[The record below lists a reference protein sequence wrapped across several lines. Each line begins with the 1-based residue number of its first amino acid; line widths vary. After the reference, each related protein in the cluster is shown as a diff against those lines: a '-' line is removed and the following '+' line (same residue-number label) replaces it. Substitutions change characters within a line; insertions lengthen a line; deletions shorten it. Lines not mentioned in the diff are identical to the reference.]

1 VHPLCHCSGASTLTK
16 EQIEP
21 FLLTAKVVK
30 SEQAKK
36 GINRYSRR
44 LFLRQLSKQF
54 ADALTMDRHAR
65 SRETGDSRKAKTIV
79 FTSFL
84 PISAR
89 FAE

>member
-1 VHPLCHCSGASTLTK
+1 MLGTQSGVVSGVACTCFVTASGAPTLTK

-54 ADALTMDRHAR
+54 ADALTMDGHAR
-65 SRETGDSRKAKTIV
+65 S
-79 FTSFL
+79 
-84 PISAR
+84 
-89 FAE
+89 